1 MNHCTKEQLIAF
13 EHKIQGLWAA
23 GELPFLTHLCGGNE
37 DQLIGIFKGI
47 AAGDWVFASH
57 RCHYHALLVGIPPE
71 VVEQKIREGKSMF
84 IYDASRNFCVSAILG
99 GTCAI
104 AVGVAIALKEEGSPN
119 RVWCFLGDGA
129 EENGKLHEAAI
140 YAEGHELPVTFI
152 IEDNDRQVDTSRSER
167 RGPAPV
173 LGLEEIF
180 GCVRRYHYKP
190 TYPHAG
196 DGITLDPP
204 YNPAIVAAHAQ

>member
-1 MNHCTKEQLIAF
+1 MNHCTAEQLIAF
-13 EHKIQGLWAA
+13 EARIRGLWNA
-23 GELPFLTHLCGGNE
+23 GELPFLTHLAGGNE
-37 DQLIGIFKGI
+37 AQLVEIFKGI
-47 AAGDWVFASH
+47 APGDWVFASH

-71 VVEQKIREGKSMF
+71 EVEAKIRDGKSMF

-99 GTCAI
+99 GTCGI
-104 AVGVAIALKEEGSPN
+104 AVGVAVALKEEGSPN

-129 EENGKLHEAAI
+129 EENGRLHEAAI
-140 YAEGHELPVTFI
+140 YAEGHGLPVTFI
-152 IEDNDRQVDTSRSER
+152 IEDNDQQVETSKLER
-167 RGPAPV
+167 RGGPV

-196 DGITLDPP
+196 TQEVPNP
-204 YNPAIVAAHAQ
+204 AYNPEVVAKHS